1 MAVLD
6 TVNPLS
12 PAGDTTLALF

>member
-12 PAGDTTLALF
+12 PAGDTLALF